1 MRKNTRPFR
10 GGVGASIGV
19 KVFKDASEGF
29 EEADC
34 SSLYRLQIELLL
46 HCVIQ
51 SLWHHHLLLLLIL
64 KLWLVLHHPFHC
76 CHSFF
81 LSFFLSGLDGLV
93 FFIYNKKKGSELCL
107 WALKVSTFGFIISI
121 NRLKVLNFKPKPNG
135 STDSRPDPKG
145 GGECIRIHLYWNQN
159 PSYLSLSLSQYL
171 NLIF

>member
-1 MRKNTRPFR
+1 
-10 GGVGASIGV
+10 
-19 KVFKDASEGF
+19 
-29 EEADC
+29 
-34 SSLYRLQIELLL
+34 
-46 HCVIQ
+46 
-51 SLWHHHLLLLLIL
+51 
-64 KLWLVLHHPFHC
+64 
-76 CHSFF
+76 
-81 LSFFLSGLDGLV
+81 LV